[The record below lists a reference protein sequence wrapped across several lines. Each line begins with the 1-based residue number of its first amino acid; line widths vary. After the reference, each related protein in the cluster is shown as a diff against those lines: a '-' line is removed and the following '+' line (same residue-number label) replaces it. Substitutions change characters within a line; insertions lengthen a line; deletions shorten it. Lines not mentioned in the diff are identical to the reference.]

1 VVGNANAGSGQQN
14 DFSNGDFFNGTDI
27 QVLRAG
33 GSTEVL
39 NLSKNGSAS
48 VTVTNVLKDDN
59 ANPANTTVGDFS
71 PGNRALVNTLPT
83 LPPAVSG
90 CSLPPLPPPG
100 GDIAR
105 ASGFDGKL
113 KFMGTAYKSQDT
125 LISAF
130 NSG

>member
-27 QVLRAG
+27 QVLRAS
-33 GSTEVL
+33 GSSEVL

-71 PGNRALVNTLPT
+71 PGNRNLVSTLPT
-83 LPPAVSG
+83 LPPAVAS
-90 CSLPPLPPPG
+90 CSLPALMF
-100 GDIAR
+100 
-105 ASGFDGKL
+105 ASGIV
-113 KFMGTAYKSQDT
+113 TEA
-125 LISAF
+125 SATC
-130 NSG
+130 SAG